1 MAIVSNCVLGLSW
14 LASSLYSI
22 SSQNLHGLLPDH
34 VCRWCYLW
42 GPTLFIQ
49 ATHTYT
55 LHSVLFY
62 FTTGL
67 IFEHFLEEKCNLEK
81 ISGFIFFFGKIINEL
96 CVVTLLRII
105 SGARYSGV
113 PHNVQVLPLTRLA
126 NPKSVICKWN
136 GINNSESF

>member
-1 MAIVSNCVLGLSW
+1 MMLFMRSN
-14 LASSLYSI
+14 
-22 SSQNLHGLLPDH
+22 
-34 VCRWCYLW
+34 
-42 GPTLFIQ
+42 TF
-49 ATHTYT
+49 HTRHAHYT
-55 LHSVLFY
+55 LHSVLFH

-136 GINNSESF
+136 GINNLESFSKGLGIIIYLEVSLTIKQ